1 MFVLILFSLFFAPLS
16 SPQKLRL
23 DVASAFDKSC
33 PASLIEKN
41 ANTPLEASNAN
52 IPSKLKSIFFQNS
65 IAICSTDPLKAR
77 SVEMR
82 ALNSWNCW
90 KTCRHQILTNED
102 FENGQLGLGAAVTN
116 DSKKYCFSS
125 LSQMK
130 RQISQKCCTLLTRPP
145 DFVLS

>member
-1 MFVLILFSLFFAPLS
+1 MCDILCVCGLFVLILFSLIFAPLS

-23 DVASAFDKSC
+23 DAASAFDKSW

-52 IPSKLKSIFFQNS
+52 IPSKLKSIFFFKPQLQS
-65 IAICSTDPLKAR
+65 VPWILSRPGPL
-77 SVEMR
+77 R

-116 DSKKYCFSS
+116 DSET
-125 LSQMK
+125 
-130 RQISQKCCTLLTRPP
+130 QKIL
-145 DFVLS
+145 FFFII

>member
-1 MFVLILFSLFFAPLS
+1 M
-16 SPQKLRL
+16 
-23 DVASAFDKSC
+23 
-33 PASLIEKN
+33 
-41 ANTPLEASNAN
+41 
-52 IPSKLKSIFFQNS
+52 
-65 IAICSTDPLKAR
+65 DPLKLR

-116 DSKKYCFSS
+116 DSETQKILFFFIISNETADFSKM
-125 LSQMK
+125 LHF
-130 RQISQKCCTLLTRPP
+130 LTRLS